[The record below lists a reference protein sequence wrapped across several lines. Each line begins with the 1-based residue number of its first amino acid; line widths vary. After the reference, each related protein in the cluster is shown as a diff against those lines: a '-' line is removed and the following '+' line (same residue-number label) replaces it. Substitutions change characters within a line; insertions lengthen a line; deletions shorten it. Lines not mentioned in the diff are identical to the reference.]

1 MEDKESGFERSD
13 AAGNANIPISVQP
26 APSFI
31 DGVTRDFHSF
41 AHPSKARGVGI

>member
-1 MEDKESGFERSD
+1 MEDEESGFERSD

-41 AHPSKARGVGI
+41 AHPNEARGVGI

>member
-1 MEDKESGFERSD
+1 VEDEESGFERSD

-31 DGVTRDFHSF
+31 DGVARDFHSF
-41 AHPSKARGVGI
+41 AHPNEARGVGI

>member
-1 MEDKESGFERSD
+1 VEDEESGFERSD

-31 DGVTRDFHSF
+31 DGVARHFHSF
-41 AHPSKARGVGI
+41 AHPNKARGVGI

>member
-1 MEDKESGFERSD
+1 MEDEESGFERSD

-41 AHPSKARGVGI
+41 AHPGKARGVEI

>member
-1 MEDKESGFERSD
+1 MPP
-13 AAGNANIPISVQP
+13 NISISAQP

-41 AHPSKARGVGI
+41 AHPNKARGVGI